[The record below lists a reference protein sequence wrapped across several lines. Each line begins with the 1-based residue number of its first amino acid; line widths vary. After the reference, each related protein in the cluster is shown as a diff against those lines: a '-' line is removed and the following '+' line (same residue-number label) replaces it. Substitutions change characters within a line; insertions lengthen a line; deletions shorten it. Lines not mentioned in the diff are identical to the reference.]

1 MAPEAAPAASPA
13 GRRFWIGVVSRA
25 HVLIGVEGGF
35 AQVNHGKKAPL
46 LRMRAGDGIAY
57 YSPKTDYPDG
67 EQLQAFT
74 AIGVVRAGDVYQA
87 DMGGGFL
94 PFRTDVDWVPGE
106 EAPIRPLLE
115 RLSFIRDPAHWG
127 AAFRFG
133 HLEVPEADFR
143 VIAGAMGADVTAL
156 ALA

>member
-1 MAPEAAPAASPA
+1 MAAPAA
-13 GRRFWIGVVSRA
+13 GRRFWIGVVSRS
-25 HVLIGVEGGF
+25 HVRIGAEGGF

-46 LRMRAGDGIAY
+46 QRMKAGDGLVF
-57 YSPKTDYPDG
+57 YSPKTDYPAG
-67 EQLQAFT
+67 EPLQAFT
-74 AIGVVRAGDVYQA
+74 AVGLVSTGEVYQA

-94 PFRTDVDWVPGE
+94 PFRVDVAWLPCT

-143 VIAGAMGADVTAL
+143 VIAGAMGADLTAL
-156 ALA
+156 ALD

>member
-1 MAPEAAPAASPA
+1 VKGPGAASLDA
-13 GRRFWIGVVSRA
+13 ERRFWIGVVSRA

-46 LRMRAGDGIAY
+46 RRMGAGDGLLF
-57 YSPKTDYPDG
+57 YSPRTDYPDG
-67 EQLQAFT
+67 DPLRAFT
-74 AIGVVRAGDVYQA
+74 AVGVVRSGEVYQA
-87 DMGGGFL
+87 HMGGGFT
-94 PFRTDVDWVPGE
+94 PFRIDVAWLPSE
-106 EAPIRPLLE
+106 ETPIRPLLE

-143 VIAGAMGADVTAL
+143 LIAGEMKADLEAAGL
-156 ALA
+156 L